1 MTDTPTPTQ
10 ALILWCLLG
19 RHGAALQSEIV
30 PRVERADREALVA
43 GRFLEATRQGRSLR
57 LEVTD
62 RGWAWAGDHLRDPL
76 PPGARVLQ
84 DWLALIHRHLDATG
98 AALADLVGLPPEPEA
113 APAAKAKVP
122 TGKAPAKKTSAKE
135 APAKEAL
142 AKKALSE
149 KAAAKPKAAPK
160 PRRAPETKSAK
171 AFSPKKLRAR
181 IEEAYLAITGG
192 ERATAVRLSALRA
205 RLSDLDRATVDA
217 GLAAILKGDRTAGL
231 SQLNDPK
238 AIDAAERE
246 AAYSPAGEPFHLLW
260 IQS

>member
-1 MTDTPTPTQ
+1 MTDTPTPKQ

-19 RHGAALQSEIV
+19 RHGTALQSQIV
-30 PRVERADREALVA
+30 PPVERADREALVA
-43 GRFLEATRQGRSLR
+43 GRFLEVTRQGRSLR
-57 LEVTD
+57 LTVTD

-84 DWLALIHRHLDATG
+84 DWLVLIQRHLDATG
-98 AALADLVGLPPEPEA
+98 ATLADLVGLPPEPEA
-113 APAAKAKVP
+113 APAAKAEAP
-122 TGKAPAKKTSAKE
+122 TKKTSAKKTSAKKAPAKKT
-135 APAKEAL
+135 
-142 AKKALSE
+142 LSE
-149 KAAAKPKAAPK
+149 KAAAKPKAVPK
-160 PRRAPETKSAK
+160 PKRAPETKSAQ
-171 AFSPKKLRAR
+171 AFPPKKLRAR